1 MWFAYLKS
9 DQGSEIQV
17 NLPYKTEFNNNDWN
31 DDPFNMVSVFSKML
45 LQAPENAHFVYMQV
59 ISRRKSIVG
68 PPN

>member
-1 MWFAYLKS
+1 M
-9 DQGSEIQV
+9 
-17 NLPYKTEFNNNDWN
+17 TEFHNNDWN